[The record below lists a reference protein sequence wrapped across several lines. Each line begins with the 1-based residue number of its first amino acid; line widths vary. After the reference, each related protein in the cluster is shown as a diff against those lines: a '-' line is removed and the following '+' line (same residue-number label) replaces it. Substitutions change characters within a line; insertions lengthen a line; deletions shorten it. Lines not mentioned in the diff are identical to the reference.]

1 MTTTKTS
8 VGGNLNKVGS
18 VSEGFQ
24 EQRGFFQNA
33 TRYLRRKFK
42 NVRDL
47 NDAEFLSLF
56 DIPEV
61 NHRIG
66 KGFNIKAN
74 AALVEH
80 FHQRV
85 EQDWL
90 KPPSRLID
98 LAFDTDSASDAEVLE
113 RANLVLDYD
122 LEWSGIPPEI
132 DDRGG
137 IDWEKNI
144 LENRQWL
151 ERINRH
157 GWWPLLGHAY
167 QLSGDERYAKAFAT
181 QLSAWMNVHFP
192 ADSTDNNPHVWSSR
206 QVALRLRVSWI
217 PAFGMFYKS
226 PHFNTTRKLEMLRSI
241 FDQARFLKQSNAS
254 DSLVLNG
261 GLVSA
266 GISFPEV
273 PEAGKWRK
281 AAIRSCRDYLNSCNV
296 AETETV
302 DFQRSTSLLA
312 YSDRE
317 LASTACS

>member
-8 VGGNLNKVGS
+8 VGGDVRKAGSNGLNKQGTS
-18 VSEGFQ
+18 
-24 EQRGFFQNA
+24 GFFLSA
-33 TRYLRRKFK
+33 TRYLRSKFK

-61 NHRIG
+61 NHRID

-85 EQDWL
+85 EKDWL
-90 KPPSRLID
+90 KPPSTLVD
-98 LAFDTDSASDAEVLE
+98 LAFDTDSASDAEVIE
-113 RANLVLDYD
+113 RADLVLDYD

-132 DDRGG
+132 DECGG

-144 LENRQWL
+144 LQNREWL

-181 QLSAWMNVHFP
+181 QLSAWMNIHFP
-192 ADSTDNNPHVWSSR
+192 ANATDINPHVWASR

-226 PHFNTTRKLEMLRSI
+226 PYFNTTRKLEMLRSI

-281 AAIRSCRDYLNSCNV
+281 AAIRSCRDYLQSGNV
-296 AETETV
+296 VETGNM
-302 DFQRSTSLLA
+302 DLQRSTSLLA

-317 LASTACS
+317 LAASVCS